1 MQLSIPTINGALAAT
16 YSKQAAVAQTYK
28 GHPIIS
34 FPVDISD
41 VPAGTHS
48 LAFTFVDHDAIPV
61 GGFTWIH

>member
-48 LAFTFVDHDAIPV
+48 LAFT
-61 GGFTWIH
+61 

>member
-41 VPAGTHS
+41 VPAGTIHWRS
-48 LAFTFVDHDAIPV
+48 LSLTTMRFQ
-61 GGFTWIH
+61 

>member
-41 VPAGTHS
+41 VPAG
-48 LAFTFVDHDAIPV
+48 AFTGVHFR
-61 GGFTWIH
+61 